1 MALCSRALYNAL
13 LLDIAPY
20 LSLEDKRRALRLN
33 FGECLPIPPD
43 ARGRAYAGYALLRS
57 VFKKFQDEVK
67 LEATAL
73 PAYTN
78 FIEANNACS
87 EWEPSE
93 SNLGPYDEVLIGE
106 FRKSVW
112 NFFTRNGFD
121 LLDVEGIMSK
131 VDFGP
136 GSSPGCT
143 YNDFASKIGTSSLG
157 ASNPYLIRL
166 FEAWVSH
173 HPARVDCELARY
185 LQRGA
190 PEVIRSVLLTA
201 VPKTTEIARLVK
213 PEPPLNMFFQKGI
226 QAVMEERLC
235 EHFGIDLSTQPLFNA
250 ELARIGSL
258 DGSYG
263 TIDLKQASDYL
274 SHRLCSRFIPQGS
287 LRWLERTRSDL
298 VTLPWCGRE
307 ITIPLAMMAT
317 MGNAWCFPLQT
328 VIFCCVVEA
337 AYRSLGLPFD
347 RIHRTWVRYDDQR
360 HAWETQVEPGSWG
373 VFGDDIVVRRDAYDT
388 VIRLLTYLGFKPNLD
403 KSFNEG
409 RFRESCGSDWLDG
422 FNVRGVY
429 IKTLKTP
436 QSRASAFNRLSA
448 WSSRTGI
455 KLPMTLLVL
464 RAACKDDKAPVVPV
478 WENEDAGVKLPFSLA
493 PSAQVLEDREPAVG
507 PHCKLPVDGP
517 PRERQETIYGARA
530 WVNTPDAVLYKAWQ
544 PVQEGYYASDEKGE
558 GYGNVNPFAVYL
570 AFLSG
575 RVRNGFVSYRTRD
588 EFTSYRV
595 VKRVASCWDY
605 MPDWKIRE
613 YGSLDAWKGA
623 LEPILRK

>member
-1 MALCSRALYNAL
+1 MALCSRALYSAL
-13 LLDIAPY
+13 LLDLAPY
-20 LSLEDKRRALRLN
+20 LNPEDKGRALRLN
-33 FGECLPIPPD
+33 FGECLPIPPGT
-43 ARGRAYAGYALLRS
+43 RGRAFAAYALLRS
-57 VFKKFQDEVK
+57 AFKKFQDEVR
-67 LEATAL
+67 LEDTAL
-73 PAYTN
+73 PAYDR
-78 FIEANNACS
+78 FIEANNACE

-93 SNLGPYDEVLIGE
+93 SSLGPYDEVLVGE
-106 FRKSVW
+106 FRRSMW
-112 NFFTRNGFD
+112 SYFTDRGFD
-121 LLDVEGIMSK
+121 LLDVDGIMSN

-143 YNDFASKIGTSSLG
+143 FNDFASKLGASSLG
-157 ASNPYLIRL
+157 ASNPFLIKL
-166 FEAWVSH
+166 FEAWTSH
-173 HPARVDCELARY
+173 HPARVDSELTRY

-201 VPKTTEIARLVK
+201 VPKTKEIARLVK

-226 QAVMEERLC
+226 QAVMEERLRN
-235 EHFGIDLSTQPLFNA
+235 HFSVDLSTQPLYNA

-298 VTLPWCGRE
+298 VTLPWKKGE

-337 AYRSLGLPFD
+337 VYRSLGLPFD
-347 RIHRTWVRYDDQR
+347 RISRTWVRYDDQR
-360 HAWETQVEPGSWG
+360 HVWETQVEPGSWG
-373 VFGDDIVVRRDAYDT
+373 VFGDDIVVRRDAYDS
-388 VIRLLTYLGFKPNLD
+388 VVRLLTYLGFKPNLD

-436 QSRASAFNRLSA
+436 QSRASVFNRLSA
-448 WSSRTGI
+448 WSSRTGVM
-455 KLPMTLLVL
+455 LPFSLQLLYAVCKGD
-464 RAACKDDKAPVVPV
+464 RAPIVPV
-478 WENEDAGVKLPFSLA
+478 WENEDAGIKLPFSSA
-493 PSAQVLEDREPAVG
+493 PGTQILRDRDPVVG

-517 PRERQETIYGARA
+517 LPERQETVFGARA

-544 PVQEGYYASDEKGE
+544 PIQEGYYADDEKG
-558 GYGNVNPFAVYL
+558 GGCGNVNPFAVYL

-588 EFTSYRV
+588 EVTSYRV

-605 MPDWKIRE
+605 MPDWKTRE
-613 YGSLDAWKGA
+613 YGSLDAWKGV
-623 LEPILRK
+623 LGPFLQK

>member
-1 MALCSRALYNAL
+1 M
-13 LLDIAPY
+13 
-20 LSLEDKRRALRLN
+20 
-33 FGECLPIPPD
+33 
-43 ARGRAYAGYALLRS
+43 
-57 VFKKFQDEVK
+57 
-67 LEATAL
+67 
-73 PAYTN
+73 
-78 FIEANNACS
+78 
-87 EWEPSE
+87 
-93 SNLGPYDEVLIGE
+93 
-106 FRKSVW
+106 W
-112 NFFTRNGFD
+112 NFFTVNGFD
-121 LLDVEGIMSK
+121 LLDVEGIMSN

-136 GSSPGCT
+136 GSSPGCA
-143 YNDFASKIGTSSLG
+143 YNDYASKIGASSLG
-157 ASNPYLIRL
+157 ASNPFLIKL

-173 HPARVDCELARY
+173 HPARVDSELARY

-190 PEVIRSVLLTA
+190 PEVVRSVSISA
-201 VPKTTEIARLVK
+201 VPKTTEVARLVK

-226 QAVMEERLC
+226 QAVMEERLRQ
-235 EHFGIDLSTQPLFNA
+235 HFGVDLSTQPLYNA

-298 VTLPWCGRE
+298 VTLPWAGE
-307 ITIPLAMMAT
+307 DITIPLAMIAT

-337 AYRSLGLPFD
+337 AYRSIGLPFD
-347 RIHRTWVRYDDQR
+347 RISRTWVRYDDQR

-373 VFGDDIVVRRDAYDT
+373 VFGDDIVVRKEAYAS

-409 RFRESCGSDWLDG
+409 RFRESCGSDWLVG
-422 FNVRGVY
+422 YNVRGVY

-448 WSSRTGI
+448 WSSRTGVP
-455 KLPMTLLVL
+455 LPFTLRTLY
-464 RAACKDDKAPVVPV
+464 AFCKDDRAPRVPV
-478 WENEDAGVKLPFSLA
+478 WENEDAGVKLPLSLV
-493 PSAQVLEDREPAVG
+493 PGVQVLEDRDPVVG

-517 PRERQETIYGARA
+517 PLQRAETVFGVRA
-530 WVNTPDAVLYKAWQ
+530 WQNLPGSLLYKAWK
-544 PVQEGYYASDEKGE
+544 PVQEGYNADDDRGD
-558 GYGNVNPFAVYL
+558 GCGNVNPFAVYL
-570 AFLSG
+570 AFLQG

-588 EFTSYRV
+588 EATSYRV

-605 MPDWKIRE
+605 MPDWKTRE
-613 YGSLDAWKGA
+613 YGSLEAWKRL
-623 LEPILRK
+623 LELTLRK